1 MNKSKSL
8 KTLAV
13 VFFLS
18 GLWDVFAAIV
28 YSFMIGTGGSFDNPP
43 FHRFY
48 AIFIA
53 SFLYCF
59 AYLQILSAFNIK
71 RYLLNIGCVFI
82 GRIFYVILLYAYIF
96 GIEGFPKTSW
106 WTGMGDL
113 LWSVL
118 YIVITLTSA
127 EIHLKDLSPPQGRK
141 LIGLRSIYFS
151 NRMRLVK
158 LRSRVEIVV
167 SFRRL
172 IKPISNLL
180 EKVMK
185 WSLQKTPI

>member
-1 MNKSKSL
+1 MNQSKSL
-8 KTLAV
+8 RALAI
-13 VFFLS
+13 VFFIS

-43 FHRFY
+43 VHRFY

-59 AYLQILSAFNIK
+59 AYLQILSAFNIR
-71 RYLLNIGCVFI
+71 RYLLNIGCVLI

-96 GIEGFPKTSW
+96 GIVGIEGFPKTFW
-106 WTGMGDL
+106 WTGIGDL

-127 EIHLKDLSPPQGRK
+127 EIHLKDLFLPHRGDS
-141 LIGLRSIYFS
+141 
-151 NRMRLVK
+151 
-158 LRSRVEIVV
+158 
-167 SFRRL
+167 
-172 IKPISNLL
+172 
-180 EKVMK
+180 
-185 WSLQKTPI
+185 